1 MRASAAAALRRRSR
15 RPATAKSMPTEIYIS
30 KVPTGVS
37 VPGPVPIPSVG
48 SSSPIADAL
57 SGLGNTLVA
66 ISRAAEATRATEAT
80 TDYLTRLDALSEQFT
95 LDTDYSTA
103 PRRFAEAR
111 SILEAELLSG
121 RFSRD
126 ARATLQLSFRR
137 SGLAAQGAIDQ
148 RSLARHVD
156 ATSAALNSQ
165 EQLYLNN
172 YLSATSDVQR
182 ADIRDNFTAGVDNAA
197 ANGLIGAQDREIR
210 LNRFDALIGE
220 GELRALI
227 RERPQLAIERL
238 QDPANDPWL
247 TPSERQQFINMATNG
262 ADDLA
267 LLGVVNRA
275 RLQPA
280 TATLETGILVDPNH
294 AELIFDQYLI
304 PAESSGYAGAV
315 SDAGALG
322 ISQILPGTAREVA
335 RGLGMDDIA
344 NLTDAELGVALLE
357 DPVLNRRLGFVYF
370 QQHISRYEGNVV
382 LALAAYNAGPARGD
396 RWQAEATALFGA
408 NPSPAEI
415 LSVIDIDE
423 TRNYVAGIYQGAG
436 ASLDIALSPESR
448 YRAANQVSDIIAADQ
463 AAAESMIRAIASAQ
477 RSGNEYVETL
487 RQPGLRVA
495 DENLNAYLT
504 VQRAA
509 AATGD
514 VAAAAEV
521 RALEEAIAAKP
532 SIEQAYAMPLAQLHA
547 AIAEIRAELA
557 AGGNVSG
564 AAFRQLTA
572 FEAVAEEIATAA
584 AADPV
589 ALGER
594 AGLYQPVPLD
604 PAADFTDAGA
614 QAMLTA
620 RDNQARYAAATYGA
634 PLLPFKEAEAAELR
648 TRWGEAGE
656 LERLSMLGGLA
667 QSMSEEGYRAA
678 VEQIAYG
685 DPFGLVAG
693 LIALDRPDVARDILR
708 GAALLSVPGVEQPAA
723 QFRRALHETMGG
735 QLFPGNGEAEA
746 AIADA
751 ALAYYVAQRGAN
763 RTLWDATDEQGLKD
777 AIEAV
782 AGDLVDRNSMRF
794 PAPPGMDGGQV
805 NRALDNLTDADLAAF
820 GGALDVN
827 GNPFDPRELGRRAR
841 LVPLEPFGSR
851 YAVLMP
857 SAGYEDGVPVLTQ
870 DGNPLVIDL
879 RAVATGQAG
888 RAAGEAA
895 EIRRLQQEGLDAYL
909 NGDLD
914 RAREIAR
921 ELLDRGVTDRTLGI
935 PGLAPGGPA
944 PQPEGPVL
952 PNPPGPGDPGGPVM
966 DPDLPAHDVLPP
978 QPFGPV
984 YPGPRDPVMDPDPP
998 AHDTGVGVVP
1008 IADRGFAT
1016 PDHFEGAA
1024 VVQLAPA
1031 GRLTDPSAL
1040 FRQHQRLVDITQQ
1053 NITELTLQTFDEV
1066 AQIFADLGWSNTAQ
1080 DVVRY
1085 LARHHNMSED
1095 AIGLVLM
1102 FLIEGGADAAG
1113 R

>member
-37 VPGPVPIPSVG
+37 APGPVPIPSVG

-227 RERPQLAIERL
+227 RERPEIAIERL

-304 PAESSGYAGAV
+304 PAESSGYAGAI
-315 SDAGALG
+315 SLAGA
-322 ISQILPGTAREVA
+322 
-335 RGLGMDDIA
+335 
-344 NLTDAELGVALLE
+344 LGVALLE

-370 QQHISRYEGNVV
+370 QQQISRYEGNVV

-396 RWQAEATALFGA
+396 RWRAEATALFGA

-423 TRNYVAGIYQGAG
+423 TRNYVAGIYRRAG

-477 RSGNEYVETL
+477 RSGNEYVETM

-495 DENLNAYLT
+495 DENLNAYLA

-509 AATGD
+509 AAAGD

-532 SIEQAYAMPLAQLHA
+532 SIERAYAMPLAQLHA
-547 AIAEIRAELA
+547 AIAEMRADLA

-572 FEAVAEEIATAA
+572 FEAVAEEIAAAA

-604 PAADFTDAGA
+604 PAADFTDAAA

-678 VEQIAYG
+678 VEQIADG

-693 LIALDRPDVARDILR
+693 LIALDRPDVARDIIR
-708 GAALLSVPGVEQPAA
+708 GAALLSAPGVEQPAA
-723 QFRRALHETMGG
+723 ELRRALHETMGG

-746 AIADA
+746 AI
-751 ALAYYVAQRGAN
+751 
-763 RTLWDATDEQGLKD
+763 
-777 AIEAV
+777 

-827 GNPFDPRELGRRAR
+827 GDPFDPRELGRRAR

-851 YAVLMP
+851 YAVLTP

-879 RAVATGQAG
+879 RAIAASQAG
-888 RAAGEAA
+888 RAAAEAA
-895 EIRRLQQEGLDAYL
+895 EIRRLQQEGLDAHF

-921 ELLDRGVTDRTLGI
+921 DLLDRGVVDRTIGI

-944 PQPEGPVL
+944 PQPEGPIL
-952 PNPPGPGDPGGPVM
+952 PDRPGPGDPGGPVM
-966 DPDLPAHDVLPP
+966 DPD
-978 QPFGPV
+978 
-984 YPGPRDPVMDPDPP
+984 PP
-998 AHDTGVGVVP
+998 AHDTGMGVVP

-1066 AQIFADLGWSNTAQ
+1066 AQIFADLDWSNTAQ